1 MPAVLLTYL
10 GAVVIVRLVILG
22 SRALLAPDDPA
33 RRLCVIGD
41 RAARFL
47 HRQKFWRRRSARSA
61 FSPAASWPWSAPGT
75 ARSIS

>member
-1 MPAVLLTYL
+1 MLVAGSEGRVIPAVLLTYL

-47 HRQKFWRRRSARSA
+47 HRQNVL
-61 FSPAASWPWSAPGT
+61 AAAIETLGF
-75 ARSIS
+75 